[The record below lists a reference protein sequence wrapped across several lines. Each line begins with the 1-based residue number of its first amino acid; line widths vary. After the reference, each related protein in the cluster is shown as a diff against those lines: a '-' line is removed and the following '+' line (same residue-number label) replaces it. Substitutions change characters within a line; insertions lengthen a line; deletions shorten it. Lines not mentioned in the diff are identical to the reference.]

1 MARSVRQEAPAQAGA
16 KRTEES
22 RGAGESSGGA
32 AGQQKLQQRVQMGIA
47 LQKQVR
53 EGIAKMSGAET
64 AGKLQNPRRLVGWLV
79 WCWVVLVV
87 LSACS

>member
-1 MARSVRQEAPAQAGA
+1 MARSVRQEAPAGAGA
-16 KRTEES
+16 KRAEES
-22 RGAGESSGGA
+22 RGAGASCGGA
-32 AGQQKLQQRVQMGIA
+32 AGQLKLQKRVQIGIA

-53 EGIAKMSGAET
+53 EGIAKVSGAKT
-64 AGKLQNPRRLVGWLV
+64 AGELQNPRRFVGWLV